1 MEFKQRGSRPVN
13 VAWWGPSVKAYVK
26 TFNPLETFVFGDL
39 LRTYADESKP
49 DEERAVAGARAAIMA
64 LVGEF
69 GVPLLTEADVPALLE
84 GPGFM
89 IDRVVM
95 MAANQNRAD
104 VSFKKK

>member
-1 MEFKQRGSRPVN
+1 MEFKKLGSRPIDVS
-13 VAWWGPSVKAYVK
+13 WWNRDVKAFVK
-26 TFNPLETFVFGDL
+26 TFNAMETFVFGDL

-49 DEERAVAGARAAIMA
+49 DDERAVAGARAAIMA

-69 GVPLLTEADVPALLE
+69 GVPLLTEADIPALLE

-104 VSFKKK
+104 ASFKKK